1 MKKSFNIKLLILVL
15 FAFVVTAFAEST
27 SKPPKRI
34 VSVGGGLTEIIY
46 ALGEKNALVGVD
58 TTSKYPK
65 EAMKLPQVGY
75 QRRLSAEG
83 ILSLQPSLL
92 IVTNDAGPGD
102 VLQKIKSTGT
112 PVVTLSHDYTV
123 EGVVKNIQKVAQV
136 LGKKTEGEVLNKKI
150 ENDYNKIKKALAL
163 IKNKNKPLPSV
174 AFFIGM
180 GKGSPMASGTGTSA
194 DSMIKMA
201 GGKNV
206 FESFSS
212 YKQISQES
220 MIEAAPDAILIARHA
235 AKGLSLNDLLKH
247 KAFSQTPAAKNKKI
261 IIVDTLL
268 MLGFGPR
275 IVEAIDTLAKQI
287 HSVDKL

>member
-1 MKKSFNIKLLILVL
+1 MKKIFNIGLLVL
-15 FAFVVTAFAEST
+15 ALFTVTVTAFAESA
-27 SKPPKRI
+27 SKNSKRI

-46 ALGEKNALVGVD
+46 ALGEQDALVGVD
-58 TTSKYPK
+58 TTSKYPP

-83 ILSLQPSLL
+83 VLSLQPSLL
-92 IVTNDAGPGD
+92 IVTTDAGPDD
-102 VLQKIKSTGT
+102 VLQKIKSAGT
-112 PVVTLSHDYTV
+112 PVVTLSRDYTV
-123 EGVVKNIQKVAQV
+123 VGVAKNIQKVAQV
-136 LGKKTEGEVLNKKI
+136 LGREAKGKELSEKI
-150 ENDYNKIKKALAL
+150 ESDYNKIKKALAS
-163 IKNKNKPLPSV
+163 IKKKNKSQPSV
-174 AFFIGM
+174 AFFISM

-206 FESFSS
+206 FENFSS

-220 MIEAAPDAILIARHA
+220 MIQAAPDVILIARHA
-235 AKGLSLNDLLKH
+235 AKGLTLNDLLKH
-247 KAFSQTPAAKNKKI
+247 KSFSQTPAAKNNKI